1 MKDIKDIKVNP
12 IRQLNRDLGDL
23 LSEHHTLLRVARAA
37 KEMTDIHHVSGG
49 VRVCPVTTQILDALK
64 ELPEGL
70 LD

>member
-1 MKDIKDIKVNP
+1 MKCEKHINVHAPHCP
-12 IRQLNRDLGDL
+12 ICADEERDA
-23 LSEHHTLLRVARAA
+23 LLRVARAA